1 MLREEDD
8 VLVLQQEIKDQYPKL
23 NWADHVKSLHMV
35 LILLKIARAGKEL
48 MTEVINFLIYKEEG
62 EGTRSAFEDLTR
74 TKWGHLLYL
83 RSPDQ
88 IRKNKYFDEVHHNWV
103 QFCTIV
109 DHKSTKQLTSGL
121 IKTASRMHTVLRRI
135 SHQICEE
142 MEPREVK
149 NLLVRL
155 LKEVYKI
162 KQKAAR
168 KQNSPIKSL
177 IFPIVKLINRLKN
190 RTDTSPEQIKSRLIK
205 AYMQL
210 SDVIEVNI
218 NWYIN
223 LEQRPRDKER
233 EIERERER

>member
-1 MLREEDD
+1 MKDECSEEDD
-8 VLVLQQEIKDQYPKL
+8 VLVLQEEIKDQYPKL

-35 LILLKIARAGKEL
+35 FILLKIARAGKEL
-48 MTEVINFLIYKEEG
+48 MTEVINFLIYEEER

-74 TKWGHLLYL
+74 TQCGHLLYL
-83 RSPDQ
+83 QSSDQ
-88 IRKNKYFDEVHHNWV
+88 FRKNKYFDEDHQNWV
-103 QFCTIV
+103 PFCTIV

-162 KQKAAR
+162 KQKAAK
-168 KQNSPIKSL
+168 KQNSSIIANLPHHKVDKPI
-177 IFPIVKLINRLKN
+177 
-190 RTDTSPEQIKSRLIK
+190 E
-205 AYMQL
+205 
-210 SDVIEVNI
+210 E
-218 NWYIN
+218 
-223 LEQRPRDKER
+223 
-233 EIERERER
+233 